1 MLGLRTVM
9 TVILGDRG
17 GRAGE
22 VGFALYHDRMRI
34 TVNGETR
41 EMGDGLTVETLLDAL
56 ELRGKPCAV
65 EVNRDVVPRREH
77 AARLLSDGDSIEIVT
92 LVGGG

>member
-1 MLGLRTVM
+1 MRGLRTVM
-9 TVILGDRG
+9 AVILGDRG
-17 GRAGE
+17 GLAGE

-56 ELRGKPCAV
+56 E
-65 EVNRDVVPRREH
+65 VNRDVVPRREH
-77 AARLLSDGDSIEIVT
+77 AARLLADGDSVEIVT